1 MNKTMEK
8 ELITFVVEELGKVVD
23 TLIMKR
29 DIKKDRWSSLDKI
42 TTQINSLRSIIEV
55 MEVIEKWEEQ

>member
-1 MNKTMEK
+1 MEK
-8 ELITFVVEELGKVVD
+8 ELITFVVEELSKVVD
-23 TLIMKR
+23 ELIMKR